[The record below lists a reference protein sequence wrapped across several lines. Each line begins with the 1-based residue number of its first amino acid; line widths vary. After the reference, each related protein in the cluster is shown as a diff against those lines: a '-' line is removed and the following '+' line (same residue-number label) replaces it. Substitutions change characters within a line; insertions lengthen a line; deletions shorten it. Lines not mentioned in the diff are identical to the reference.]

1 MDKAMEIGKWLG
13 ENIKPGLRLGLTIV
27 GIGLLLLA
35 MILNWL
41 GILVGFSSAVL
52 TISVIILVPRLMIAA
67 HDAVLVDKQ
76 LNR

>member
-1 MDKAMEIGKWLG
+1 MEIGKWLG